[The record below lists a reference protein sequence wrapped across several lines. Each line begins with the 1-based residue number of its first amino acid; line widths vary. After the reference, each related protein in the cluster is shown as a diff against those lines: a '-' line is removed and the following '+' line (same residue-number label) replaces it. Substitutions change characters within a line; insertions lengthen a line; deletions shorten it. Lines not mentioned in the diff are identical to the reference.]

1 MKTIETVAKVDN
13 NGILTAQVPP
23 EIPPGEHKV
32 VLVIEEDSGLSN
44 TAIPKSPLKF
54 MTIEL
59 SGWPPD
65 STYRRKY
72 LYGEEGRY
80 QYSE

>member
-32 VLVIEEDSGLSN
+32 VLVMEISQPEKKRPPLDFPVHSVGPWPEGLS
-44 TAIPKSPLKF
+44 L
-54 MTIEL
+54 
-59 SGWPPD
+59 
-65 STYRRKY
+65 RREDFY
-72 LYGEEGRY
+72 
-80 QYSE
+80 

>member
-32 VLVIEEDSGLSN
+32 VLVVEISQPEKKRPPLDFPVHRVRPWPEGLS
-44 TAIPKSPLKF
+44 L
-54 MTIEL
+54 
-59 SGWPPD
+59 
-65 STYRRKY
+65 RREDFY
-72 LYGEEGRY
+72 
-80 QYSE
+80 

>member
-32 VLVIEEDSGLSN
+32 VLVMEISQPEKKRPPLDFPVHSVGSWPEGLS
-44 TAIPKSPLKF
+44 L
-54 MTIEL
+54 
-59 SGWPPD
+59 
-65 STYRRKY
+65 RREDFY
-72 LYGEEGRY
+72 
-80 QYSE
+80 